1 MGMVRIYDLAT
12 SFRLTTKEV
21 LERLRAGGIEA
32 LTFSSTVDEGQA
44 REILSQPVAR
54 IAAHAI
60 RPGTGA
66 AAKPPARKSARSK
79 PAAGGEAAKVAPKR
93 QPRAKPATSG
103 EGNEKEEP
111 KPRAPRKRPAAST
124 QAKPLVVTLE
134 APTLEH
140 APALPVEVAVVPPS
154 VPHEPVVF
162 EIPRPTAR
170 RGAAATRGGGSAA
183 AGASQASGIPEGRAA
198 GRGPKARSRETRGES
213 SRLRLRPAPLRPRPP
228 GWSRGVPVRGRS
240 GTSGPGPR
248 CRPTRGPGRVRPPIP
263 GRQEPPPRPFSS
275 PPRKFQPGK
284 PEPG

>member
-12 SFRLTTKEV
+12 AFRLTTKEV

-32 LTFSSTVDEGQA
+32 LTFSSTVDEEQA

-60 RPGTGA
+60 RPGTGGA
-66 AAKPPARKSARSK
+66 AAKPPARKSTRSK

-93 QPRAKPATSG
+93 QPRAKPATGG

-111 KPRAPRKRPAAST
+111 KPRAPRKRPAASA

-140 APALPVEVAVVPPS
+140 APAPPVEVAVAPP
-154 VPHEPVVF
+154 PAAHEPVII

-170 RGAAATRGGGSAA
+170 RGAAATRGGGSRRRP
-183 AGASQASGIPEGRAA
+183 SPPSLRKPR
-198 GRGPKARSRETRGES
+198 RSSRRSRSGSPKPRS
-213 SRLRLRPAPLRPRPP
+213 PRRAPRPRPAPPRRRPP
-228 GWSRGVPVRGRS
+228 GWSRGVPARGRS

-263 GRQEPPPRPFSS
+263 GRQERPPRPFLS
-275 PPRKFQPGK
+275 PPRKSRPGT
-284 PEPG
+284 PRPS